1 MEAVIE
7 KIHNEFKTCAVKT
20 LKSSKK
26 FLTTYK
32 PVEAKSSADVDFLK
46 SVGFGG
52 VDFVR
57 EQDEF
62 NANAVEKNFQDNL
75 KLENEKAL
83 SERIMELKKSFPNY
97 SVVTEDTVKAICNKY
112 GLVFASSK
120 FYIGSIPNKNIA
132 DLQKFI
138 KDVIIDDNNK
148 LYYYLGTDETY
159 WLDKKFDTHKI
170 NDFLSKHLSIN
181 VTRYHS
187 DDRKDVLLSANIPVY
202 CNHEGYMNG
211 KKAED
216 IRKKNHYSDHR
227 YNEDNTDDYK
237 FYVNYRNYS
246 DAKELDNFFI
256 TAPPKDFDFSGYN
269 DYYKS
274 QGINKIVYAKNDNIL
289 SAAKNVSGVK
299 DIYLNVDDP
308 VILKHVMGYQH
319 KSAKSSKDNVITEI
333 KPLFLLV
340 TLWGIEKYD
349 PLLNNT
355 DPIHYN

>member
-26 FLTTYK
+26 FLSTYK
-32 PVEAKSSADVDFLK
+32 PIETKSSADVDFLK

-57 EQDEF
+57 EQDKF
-62 NANAVEKNFQDNL
+62 NANAVEKNFQDKL
-75 KLENEKAL
+75 KLENEKVL
-83 SERIMELKKSFPNY
+83 SERIMELKKLFPNY

-120 FYIGSIPNKNIA
+120 YYIGSIPNKNIA
-132 DLQKFI
+132 DLQKFT
-138 KDVIIDDNNK
+138 KDVVIDDNNK
-148 LYYYLGTDETY
+148 LYFYMDYKDS
-159 WLDKKFDTHKI
+159 WWFDQRYERNKI
-170 NDFLSKHLSIN
+170 NNFINNNLSLFVSSYTSDEDFNKVWFKAYFPKYCGIDLFKNVIISNEIKNKHYYCDHLN
-181 VTRYHS
+181 
-187 DDRKDVLLSANIPVY
+187 DEANNDEY
-202 CNHEGYMNG
+202 
-211 KKAED
+211 
-216 IRKKNHYSDHR
+216 RHYL
-227 YNEDNTDDYK
+227 K
-237 FYVNYRNYS
+237 YRNYGS
-246 DAKELDNFFI
+246 VRELNNFFI
-256 TAPPKDFDFSGYN
+256 TAPPKDFDFTSFDLRFGN
-269 DYYKS
+269 KD
-274 QGINKIVYAKNDNIL
+274 INNIIYAKNNDIL
-289 SAAKNVSGVK
+289 AGAKGVK
-299 DIYLNVDDP
+299 TIEQINDP

-319 KSAKSSKDNVITEI
+319 KSAESSKHNVITEI